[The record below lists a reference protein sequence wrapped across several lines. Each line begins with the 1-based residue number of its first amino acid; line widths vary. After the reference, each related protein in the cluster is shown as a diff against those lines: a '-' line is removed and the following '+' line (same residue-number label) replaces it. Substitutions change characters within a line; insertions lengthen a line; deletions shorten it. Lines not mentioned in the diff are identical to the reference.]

1 MKSPITSRPEFQKEP
16 KVAVMKSDKKA
27 KAEKETP
34 LAKSKRGLLEMILAH
49 GTAVRGAEDREELVQ
64 LHNSESLKK
73 EEEDDLRKLPRVEAL
88 RRLIH
93 KVTHTGTNRSANELL
108 NDLKLINDLIGK
120 LSVYEVPEFLKEGVN
135 SHIKL
140 LENPNVPEDMVQ
152 AALDQAARLPS
163 LIKPYFESP
172 KIGPQ
177 PLRAALNSRSLRVR
191 DEAVYYLS
199 KVAEIPELYNAI
211 IRDGDPRLINTVMM
225 SEKAPWEDKRKW
237 AFDPRSSSEAKF
249 QYISDLFDLRKPIT
263 PEDESLIEKLYKEDS
278 P

>member
-88 RRLIH
+88 RRLIY
-93 KVTHTGTNRSANELL
+93 KATHAATNRSANELL
-108 NDLKLINDLIGK
+108 NYLKLINDLIGK
-120 LSVYEVPEFLKEGVN
+120 LVFYEVPEFLKEGAI
-135 SHIKL
+135 SHVKL

-152 AALDQAARLPS
+152 ASLDRAVRKAS
-163 LIKPYFESP
+163 KPYFESP
-172 KIGPQ
+172 QLGPQ
-177 PLRAALNSRSLRVR
+177 ALRMALNIGAPTVR
-191 DEAVYYLS
+191 TEAVAFLTRA
-199 KVAEIPELYNAI
+199 AEIPEWNEYNYMV
-211 IRDGDPRLINTVMM
+211 GDPQLIDRTIYNM
-225 SEKAPWEDKRKW
+225 
-237 AFDPRSSSEAKF
+237 
-249 QYISDLFDLRKPIT
+249 
-263 PEDESLIEKLYKEDS
+263 
-278 P
+278 